1 MMQRS
6 TEQYPSL
13 QFYKS
18 NLGESP
24 GKVSLSCPCFGQE
37 ETLSDQRCLISRIL
51 CSQNRNYSKDKG
63 QKTEKWEVAKN
74 GWKGES
80 GLLSPAQFWSHCFQ
94 NLLEDKLSRLTGC
107 CTVFPEEHTA
117 VCMVHIFLPDD
128 STAEKDQEINRL
140 SDHKS
145 MLL

>member
-18 NLGESP
+18 NLERAL
-24 GKVSLSCPCFGQE
+24 GKLVWLWAVPALGRRRLFQTRDVSSLRFCAHKTE
-37 ETLSDQRCLISRIL
+37 ITER
-51 CSQNRNYSKDKG
+51 
-63 QKTEKWEVAKN
+63 KTEKWEVAEN

-107 CTVFPEEHTA
+107 CTVFPGEHTA
-117 VCMVHIFLPDD
+117 VCMVHIFLSDD
-128 STAEKDQEINRL
+128 STTEKDQEINRL